1 METAYVTEWG
11 SVLLCVIHQLISL
24 SFSGMFTEGG
34 EEDVRSG
41 LLRGADKELY
51 VKDLVICYGVH
62 AQRVIL
68 RVQQG

>member
-1 METAYVTEWG
+1 
-11 SVLLCVIHQLISL
+11 
-24 SFSGMFTEGG
+24 MFTEGG

-41 LLRGADKELY
+41 LLHGADKELC

-68 RVQQG
+68 RVQRG